1 MWDFFCITRTQDK
14 SNLQVGWRCMIMN
27 GVENK
32 SITLFL
38 QGEPLPA
45 GYFDAPKPYEDLQR
59 FTN

>member
-1 MWDFFCITRTQDK
+1 
-14 SNLQVGWRCMIMN
+14 MN